1 MVGEA
6 LTPTISHALD
16 ASAMNLP
23 KVDPDDLKKAVEA
36 DPVIAK
42 IRLKIER
49 RRQKEHERAD
59 KVKELIKRENAVLK
73 AMWEELA
80 PMQEK
85 VIKKRASIERLYK
98 GTHVRTG
105 WVRRFKADLR
115 KRAKK
120 IKKEMH
126 QKILRKEFKRELQL
140 AVPFDY
146 DEIIADPKPAG
157 HDPGE
162 NPATTP
168 VAQDDPVAE
177 KPVA

>member
-1 MVGEA
+1 M
-6 LTPTISHALD
+6 S
-16 ASAMNLP
+16 LP
-23 KVDPDDLKKAVEA
+23 KVDPKELKKAVEA
-36 DPVIAK
+36 DPVIAE

-49 RRQKEHERAD
+49 RRQKEYERAN

-73 AMWEELA
+73 KMWQELE
-80 PMQEK
+80 PMQAK
-85 VIKKRASIERLYK
+85 VRKKRISIERLYK
-98 GTHVRTG
+98 GTYVRTG
-105 WVRRFKADLR
+105 WVRRFRADLR

-126 QKILRKEFKRELQL
+126 RKILRQEFKRELQL

-157 HDPGE
+157 PDSGA
-162 NPATTP
+162 NPATAP
-168 VAQDDPVAE
+168 VAQDDSVTE